1 MDSPRAGG
9 RSQQLDAGSLAL
21 WNDWFHIPGMTST
34 APRAAPGRPREFDP
48 DDAVRDALE
57 VFRQRGY
64 HGASMVDL
72 IEGTRLS
79 RGSLYKA
86 FPDKRAL
93 FFAAFDLYAREA
105 LQRLRE
111 KLGQGNAREG
121 VRTALLHYAHS
132 SAQACWQKG
141 CLISTATG
149 ELLPDDDEARRK
161 VEAYY
166 ASVVSLLA
174 DAVRRGQAEGVIDR
188 GRDPQTLARYL
199 QTVIQGLRFVA
210 KTGAGEGE
218 LREVVAAAM
227 LALTRAP

>member
-1 MDSPRAGG
+1 MDPTPS
-9 RSQQLDAGSLAL
+9 S
-21 WNDWFHIPGMTST
+21 
-34 APRAAPGRPREFDP
+34 RAAPGRPREFDL

-57 VFRQRGY
+57 VFSQRGY

-105 LQRLRE
+105 LERLRD
-111 KLGQGNAREG
+111 KLAGADAREG
-121 VRTALLHYAHS
+121 IRTALLHYAHV
-132 SAQACWQKG
+132 SAQACWRKG
-141 CLISTATG
+141 CLITTATG
-149 ELLPDDDEARRK
+149 ELLPDDSEARER

-166 ASVVSLLA
+166 AKMRALLA
-174 DAVRRGQAEGVIDR
+174 QAVRRGQAEGLV
-188 GRDPQTLARYL
+188 DPRADAEALARYL
-199 QTVIQGLRFVA
+199 QTIIQGLRFVA

-218 LREVVAAAM
+218 LREVALAAM
-227 LALTRAP
+227 QALAPRPH

>member
-1 MDSPRAGG
+1 
-9 RSQQLDAGSLAL
+9 
-21 WNDWFHIPGMTST
+21 MTA
-34 APRAAPGRPREFDP
+34 APSRAAPGRPREFDL

-105 LQRLRE
+105 LERLHE
-111 KLGQGNAREG
+111 KLRQGNAREG
-121 VRTALLHYAHS
+121 IRTALLHYAHI
-132 SAQACWQKG
+132 SAQACGQKG

-149 ELLPDDDEARRK
+149 ELLPDDDEAKRK
-161 VEAYY
+161 VEAYC
-166 ASVVSLLA
+166 ASVVALLA
-174 DAVRRGQAEGVIDR
+174 DAVARGQAEGVIDR
-188 GRDPQTLARYL
+188 VHDARTLARYL
-199 QTVIQGLRFVA
+199 QTLIQGLRFVA

-218 LREVVAAAM
+218 LRDVVAAAM
-227 LALTRAP
+227 LAVARAP

>member
-1 MDSPRAGG
+1 M
-9 RSQQLDAGSLAL
+9 
-21 WNDWFHIPGMTST
+21 T
-34 APRAAPGRPREFDP
+34 APPCRAAPGRPREFDL

-105 LQRLRE
+105 LERLGE
-111 KLGQGNAREG
+111 KLRQGAAREG
-121 VRTALLHYAHS
+121 IRTALLHYAHI
-132 SAQACWQKG
+132 SAQACGQKG

-149 ELLPDDDEARRK
+149 ELLPDDDEAKRK

-166 ASVVSLLA
+166 ASVVALLA
-174 DAVRRGQAEGVIDR
+174 EAVRRGQGEGVIDR
-188 GRDPQTLARYL
+188 AHDAQTLARYL
-199 QTVIQGLRFVA
+199 QTIMQGLRFVA

-218 LREVVAAAM
+218 LREVAATAM
-227 LALTRAP
+227 LAVARAP

>member
-1 MDSPRAGG
+1 
-9 RSQQLDAGSLAL
+9 
-21 WNDWFHIPGMTST
+21 MTAT
-34 APRAAPGRPREFDP
+34 PACRAAPGRPREFDL

-72 IEGTRLS
+72 LEGTKLS

-105 LQRLRE
+105 LDRLRD
-111 KLGQGNAREG
+111 KLAVGDAREG
-121 VRTALLHYAHS
+121 IRTALLHYAHV

-141 CLISTATG
+141 CLITTATG
-149 ELLPDDDEARRK
+149 ELLPDDAEARGR

-166 ASVVSLLA
+166 EKMRALLA
-174 DAVRRGQAEGVIDR
+174 DAVQRGQAEGVV
-188 GRDPQTLARYL
+188 DPRADAKSLARYL

-210 KTGAGEGE
+210 KTGADEGE
-218 LREVVAAAM
+218 LRAVALAAM
-227 LALTRAP
+227 QALAPRSH